1 MILKLFP
8 QRPDHPLADSKE
20 FKRILAEILVDR
32 PVNAVEELRGWYQ
45 SLKHAEN
52 FRLDHYLDVIR
63 QLDDAAQ
70 PHLRRLERDY
80 LHSLHLSPLEQ
91 QRLWTESY
99 DYWGEVAALYRL
111 CLQRAQLDP
120 KSKGT
125 ERFKGAQ
132 PLVMTRVQA
141 ALGAQVR
148 WLAYRYG
155 PVGEDLWGKLGE
167 TYLAAEAAGHAQ
179 KPVQLYPS
187 VRGLSSV
194 AQHYLHSLVFF
205 TSSMDSLLP
214 QQIDLADRLVAHFS
228 PGFVFSRD
236 CRPDSVYW
244 VDAGGGFAPARLA
257 RRPGVSRPCLRFF
270 SPGPTLTALTEL
282 IHLVERGEVP
292 SDLNLG
298 GEYPPKV
305 LLPVLHHLRVY
316 WALQPP
322 QRRHHRH
329 SVKTRM
335 AAVHGF
341 DHCYAVFAGAAG
353 HLARE
358 AGVQHWLVE
367 NVSLGGFRACLDDS
381 KGERIKLGSLFSMQ
395 PEGGENWLL
404 GVARRFNRLAGGRAV
419 VGVQVLSRQAR
430 SVELHPRRSG
440 FSTAIPGIYLRDG
453 GEPGLV
459 RIVLPQGGFNVRES
473 LDFNLEGRSCVL
485 IPVELEESGGDYE
498 IARFREQLP
507 G

>member
-155 PVGEDLWGKLGE
+155 PVGEGAGRGRPLGQAWRDL
-167 TYLAAEAAGHAQ
+167 
-179 KPVQLYPS
+179 
-187 VRGLSSV
+187 
-194 AQHYLHSLVFF
+194 
-205 TSSMDSLLP
+205 
-214 QQIDLADRLVAHFS
+214 
-228 PGFVFSRD
+228 
-236 CRPDSVYW
+236 
-244 VDAGGGFAPARLA
+244 
-257 RRPGVSRPCLRFF
+257 
-270 SPGPTLTALTEL
+270 
-282 IHLVERGEVP
+282 
-292 SDLNLG
+292 
-298 GEYPPKV
+298 
-305 LLPVLHHLRVY
+305 
-316 WALQPP
+316 
-322 QRRHHRH
+322 
-329 SVKTRM
+329 
-335 AAVHGF
+335 
-341 DHCYAVFAGAAG
+341 
-353 HLARE
+353 
-358 AGVQHWLVE
+358 
-367 NVSLGGFRACLDDS
+367 
-381 KGERIKLGSLFSMQ
+381 
-395 PEGGENWLL
+395 
-404 GVARRFNRLAGGRAV
+404 
-419 VGVQVLSRQAR
+419 
-430 SVELHPRRSG
+430 
-440 FSTAIPGIYLRDG
+440 
-453 GEPGLV
+453 
-459 RIVLPQGGFNVRES
+459 
-473 LDFNLEGRSCVL
+473 
-485 IPVELEESGGDYE
+485 SGG
-498 IARFREQLP
+498 
-507 G
+507 